1 MIELGTFLKR
11 VKRRVELDPD
21 TSYKLI
27 TIKLYQKGVF
37 LRGEKLGRDIK
48 SPMSV
53 VHAGDF
59 VLSGIDARSG
69 AFGIVPKELHGA
81 IITNDFWCLDVDE
94 SHVLKQLFLELTKVT
109 WFRRIC
115 QACSSGTTQRIRL
128 DKELFFNHC
137 INLPDRDEQS
147 PCLDKILRLKGA
159 MAMIYSEHDKQQKWL
174 SDLRSALLQEAISG
188 ELTADWRAANPD
200 VEPAHALLE
209 RIAQAKAELIRTKQI
224 RKEKPLP
231 PINPDEVPFDIP
243 SSWDWA
249 RLGTIAFNFDHLRV
263 PLKKADRDSQASLFD
278 YYGASGIIDAVEG
291 FTHDGNFLLIGEDGS
306 NLRSRNHPIAF
317 HARGKFWLNNHA
329 HALQFKCDGLTE
341 FVRQVIAGSN
351 ISDFVTGGF
360 QPKLSKGNMNRI
372 PIPFPPFEEQQEIV
386 RRLEMQLEKLDALK
400 LELKQFGLG
409 AQLLESSILEEV
421 LRQSKETTEE
431 LL

>member
-1 MIELGTFLKR
+1 M
-11 VKRRVELDPD
+11 
-21 TSYKLI
+21 
-27 TIKLYQKGVF
+27 
-37 LRGEKLGRDIK
+37 
-48 SPMSV
+48 
-53 VHAGDF
+53 
-59 VLSGIDARSG
+59 LSGIDARSG

-263 PLKKADRDSQASLFD
+263 PLKKGRPRFASKPLRLLRCVRD
-278 YYGASGIIDAVEG
+278 
-291 FTHDGNFLLIGEDGS
+291 N
-306 NLRSRNHPIAF
+306 
-317 HARGKFWLNNHA
+317 
-329 HALQFKCDGLTE
+329 
-341 FVRQVIAGSN
+341 
-351 ISDFVTGGF
+351 
-360 QPKLSKGNMNRI
+360 
-372 PIPFPPFEEQQEIV
+372 
-386 RRLEMQLEKLDALK
+386 
-400 LELKQFGLG
+400 
-409 AQLLESSILEEV
+409 
-421 LRQSKETTEE
+421 
-431 LL
+431 